1 MDAAHME
8 ESEFKLDETLEFLD
22 HEIVRNMILGRGA
35 GYVSRGAVCA
45 EDSNRIAA
53 SFLSIATRDRKD
65 GVPAR
70 YVGAYHYGKTTAE
83 YFEDIEREATN
94 LHQLFVAVDNP
105 IRRVIQ
111 EIEAALMPLGLTL
124 RAARYRGRQ
133 ASQCVARWWTDDGSF
148 SLRPHEDIAQLLSPL
163 QEDFEIQKAA
173 AFSVVGVNV
182 CVKKSCEGANPVIW
196 NLIPSQQ
203 MRVTHQTV
211 ATGYPYPEALVADV
225 PRLDVKISEGDIYLL
240 NSKCIHA
247 VTRATSPGERIT
259 LSFLMGQI
267 NENTVVYWT

>member
-1 MDAAHME
+1 MDAAHMD
-8 ESEFKLDETLEFLD
+8 ESEFRLDETHEFLD
-22 HEIVRNMILGRGA
+22 HEMVRQMLQGRRA
-35 GYVSRGAVCA
+35 GYVSRGAVA
-45 EDSNRIAA
+45 ADDSKSIAA
-53 SFLSIATRDRKD
+53 NFLSITRRDRKD

-83 YFEDIEREATN
+83 YFEDIERETTN
-94 LHQLFVAVDNP
+94 LHQLFVEVDNP
-105 IRRVIQ
+105 IERVIQ
-111 EIEAALMPLGLTL
+111 EIAAALMPFGLTL
-124 RAARYRGRQ
+124 RPARYRGRA
-133 ASQCVARWWTDDGSF
+133 ASQCIARRWTDDGSF

-173 AFSVVGVNV
+173 SFSVIGVNV
-182 CVKKSCEGANPVIW
+182 CVKKSCAGADPVIW
-196 NLIPSQQ
+196 NLIPSHQ

-211 ATGYPYPEALVADV
+211 GTGYPYPEALIADV
-225 PRLDVKISEGDIYLL
+225 PRLDVKINEGDIYFL

-267 NENTVVYWT
+267 DHNTVVYWT